1 MALPKIALGTAQ
13 FGLDYGIAGLRK
25 PSKDEIRKILSL
37 AALNDIRLI
46 DTAHQYGN
54 AIDILG
60 SFSKLIKKKK
70 FRIVLKVPEIPDD
83 INLWKME
90 DIRSVIFSD
99 IARLKLEYVDTIMI
113 HNPAC
118 LLRQGSDLVYDMI
131 VNMKYLG
138 FCKNIGVS
146 VYDVHE
152 MKSILGQYG
161 FDVISFPSNIIDHRF
176 VDKAVEYM
184 SALRV
189 EMHARSIFLQG
200 LLLLPHNELMKR
212 LSWEFK
218 RVTRH
223 ISAKFEADMIKACL
237 SYLRQSFPINHGVI
251 GVHSV
256 EQLQQIITTYN
267 SIDSWYDFDSYAIK
281 DLRIIDPRKW

>member
-1 MALPKIALGTAQ
+1 MALPKLALGTAQ
-13 FGLDYGIAGLRK
+13 FGLDYGIAGLPKVSR
-25 PSKDEIRKILSL
+25 DQVRKILSL
-37 AALNDIRLI
+37 AALNDIRVL

-54 AIDILG
+54 ALDVLG
-60 SFSKLIKKKK
+60 SFSDLIKKKR
-70 FRIVLKVPEIPDD
+70 FRIVLKAPEIPDE
-83 INLWKME
+83 INLWKMQ
-90 DIRSVIFSD
+90 DIRSNIFAD
-99 IARLKLEYVDTIMI
+99 IARLKLESVDTIMI

-118 LLRQGSDLVYDMI
+118 LLRPGSDLVYDMI

-146 VYDVHE
+146 VYDVRE
-152 MKSILGQYG
+152 VKAILGQYG
-161 FDVISFPSNIIDHRF
+161 FDVVSFPSNIVDHRF

-189 EMHARSIFLQG
+189 EMHARSVFLQG
-200 LLLLPHNELMKR
+200 LLLLPHNEFMKS

-218 RVTRH
+218 RITRH
-223 ISAKFEADMIKACL
+223 ISAKFEGDMLKACL

-256 EQLQQIITTYN
+256 EQLQEIITTYN
-267 SIDSWYDFDSYAIK
+267 SIDSWYHFDSYEIK
-281 DLRIIDPRKW
+281 DLRIIDPRRW